1 MANALMTTYAS
12 LPVAFERG
20 EGAWLW
26 DEAGKKYL
34 DAYSGVAVCNLG
46 HAHPALIRALCEQAG
61 RLWHTSNVYTIANQV
76 RLAERLTQVAG
87 MDRAFFCNSGAEANE
102 AGIKLA
108 RLYGH
113 KKGVDHAQIIVMERS
128 FHGRT
133 LATLSATGNR
143 KAQAGFEPLVSG
155 FIRVPYDD
163 LEAVRTVASNAQGIV
178 AVLVEPVQGEGGVR
192 VPTPGYLK
200 GLREICDQ
208 HGWLLMFD
216 EVQTGMGRTGQWFG
230 YQHEDV
236 KPDVMMLAKGI
247 GNGFPMGACLARGAA
262 AELFQPGNHA
272 TTFGGTPLACAVA
285 LAVLDVM
292 EQENMVQ
299 RVAQLGERML
309 AGLKRELA
317 DVKGVNEI
325 RGRGLMFGIEL
336 NRPCGELVKRALDQ
350 GLLLGV
356 TYDNNVRLLP
366 PFVLTDDEAD
376 QIVSKASALMRDFLK
391 EEAA

>member
-1 MANALMTTYAS
+1 MTTYAS

-34 DAYSGVAVCNLG
+34 DALSGVAVCNLG
-46 HAHPALIRALCEQAG
+46 HAHPVLTRALSDQAS
-61 RLWHTSNVYTIANQV
+61 RLWHTSNIYQIPNQF
-76 RLAERLTQVAG
+76 RLSERLTKVAG

-102 AGIKLA
+102 AAIKLA

-113 KKGVDHAQIIVMERS
+113 KKGIDHGQIIVMERS

-143 KAQAGFEPLVSG
+143 KVQAGFEPLVTG

-163 LEAVRTVASNAQGIV
+163 LEAVRTVAHNAQGIV

-192 VPTPGYLK
+192 VPQAGYLK

-208 HGWLLMFD
+208 HGWLLMLD
-216 EVQTGMGRTGQWFG
+216 EVQTGMGRTGKWFG
-230 YQHEDV
+230 CEHEGV
-236 KPDVMMLAKGI
+236 QPDVMTLAKGL
-247 GNGFPMGACLARGAA
+247 GNGFPVGACLARGAA
-262 AELFQPGNHA
+262 AEVFQPGNHA
-272 TTFGGTPLACAVA
+272 TTFGGNPLASAVG

-292 EQENMVQ
+292 EQDKLVA
-299 RVAQLGERML
+299 RVAQLGARML
-309 AGLKRELA
+309 NGLKTELA
-317 DVKGVNEI
+317 DVKGVTEI
-325 RGRGLMFGIEL
+325 RGCGLMLGIEL
-336 NRPCGELVKRALDQ
+336 DRSCTELVKRALDA
-350 GLLLGV
+350 GLLINV

-366 PFVLTDDEAD
+366 PFVLTDAEAD
-376 QIVSKASALMRDFLK
+376 QIVKGVCDLVRSFLAQ
-391 EEAA
+391 EVA

>member
-26 DEAGKKYL
+26 DDAGRKYL

-46 HAHPALIRALCEQAG
+46 HAHPALVRALSEQAG
-61 RLWHTSNVYTIANQV
+61 RLWHTSNVYTIANQI
-76 RLAERLTQVAG
+76 RLAERLTEVAG

-113 KKGVDHAQIIVMERS
+113 KKGIDHPQIIVMERS

-143 KAQAGFEPLVSG
+143 KVQAGFEPLVTG

-163 LEAVRTVASNAQGIV
+163 LEAVRTVAHNAHGIV

-192 VPTPGYLK
+192 VPQPGYLK

-230 YQHEDV
+230 FQHEDV
-236 KPDVMMLAKGI
+236 APDVLMLAKGI
-247 GNGFPMGACLARGAA
+247 GNGFPMGACLARGEA
-262 AELFQPGNHA
+262 AEVFQPGNHA
-272 TTFGGTPLACAVA
+272 TTFGGTPLACAVG

-292 EQENMVQ
+292 QQDNLIP
-299 RVAQLGERML
+299 RVAQLGARML
-309 AGLKRELA
+309 DGLKRELA
-317 DVKGVNEI
+317 EVAGVTEI
-325 RGRGLMFGIEL
+325 RGKGLMLGIEL
-336 NRPCGELVKRALDQ
+336 ERPCGELVKRALDQ

-356 TYDNNVRLLP
+356 TYDNTVRLLP
-366 PFVLTDDEAD
+366 PFVLTDAEAD
-376 QIVSKASALMRDFLK
+376 DIVSRVSALVRAFLT
-391 EEAA
+391 EEAV

>member
-26 DEAGKKYL
+26 DDAGRKYL

-46 HAHPALIRALCEQAG
+46 NAHPALVRALSEQAG
-61 RLWHTSNVYTIANQV
+61 RLWHTSNVYTIANQI
-76 RLAERLTQVAG
+76 RLAERLTEVAG

-113 KKGVDHAQIIVMERS
+113 KKGIDHPQIIVMERS

-143 KAQAGFEPLVSG
+143 KVQAGFEPLVTG

-163 LEAVRTVASNAQGIV
+163 LEAVRTVAHNAHGIV

-192 VPTPGYLK
+192 VPQPGYLK

-230 YQHEDV
+230 FQHEDV
-236 KPDVMMLAKGI
+236 APDVLMLAKGI
-247 GNGFPMGACLARGAA
+247 GNGFPMGACLARGEA
-262 AELFQPGNHA
+262 AEVFQPGNHA
-272 TTFGGTPLACAVA
+272 TTFGGTPLACAVG

-292 EQENMVQ
+292 QQDNLIP
-299 RVAQLGERML
+299 RVAQLGARML
-309 AGLKRELA
+309 DGLKRELA
-317 DVKGVNEI
+317 EVAGVTEI
-325 RGRGLMFGIEL
+325 RGKGLMLGIEL
-336 NRPCGELVKRALDQ
+336 ERPCGELVKRALDQ

-356 TYDNNVRLLP
+356 TYDNTVRLLP
-366 PFVLTDDEAD
+366 PFVLTDAEAD
-376 QIVSKASALMRDFLK
+376 DIVSRVSALVRAFLT

>member
-46 HAHPALIRALCEQAG
+46 HAHPALVRALCEQAG
-61 RLWHTSNVYTIANQV
+61 RLWHTSNVYTIAHQV

-102 AGIKLA
+102 AAIKLA

-113 KKGVDHAQIIVMERS
+113 QKGIEHAQIIVMERS

-247 GNGFPMGACLARGAA
+247 GNGFPMGACLAHGAA

-309 AGLKRELA
+309 AGLKRELT
-317 DVKGVNEI
+317 DLKGVNEI

-336 NRPCGELVKRALDQ
+336 DRPCGDLVKRALDQ

-376 QIVSKASALMRDFLK
+376 QIVSKASALVRDFLK
-391 EEAA
+391 EEAV